1 MKENKNNE
9 MDVMKIEFLITLND
23 NIIIQR
29 FFNVRDFNSEAK
41 YSMELYYYLK
51 NFANDFAYDLKM
63 RSVVYLLENREHIE
77 SDSTILETS
86 FTDGPEYFNIYLKI
100 GEQTICHRIVDAKP
114 YPPKVRYTVDI
125 RPQVKTLL
133 RGLTDI
139 FSRDEFSFDYCD
151 IQTIG

>member
-1 MKENKNNE
+1 MKESKNNE

-29 FFNVRDFNSEAK
+29 FFNVRDFNSNAK
-41 YSMELYYYLK
+41 YSMELYYYIK
-51 NFANDFAYDLKM
+51 NFANEFMYDLKM
-63 RSVVYLLENREHIE
+63 RSVVYLLENREQIE
-77 SDSTILETS
+77 MDSTVLETS
-86 FTDGPEYFNIYLKI
+86 FTDGSEYFNIYLKI

-125 RPQVKTLL
+125 RPQVKSLL

-139 FSRDEFSFDYCD
+139 FSQDEFSFDYCD

>member
-9 MDVMKIEFLITLND
+9 MDVMKLEFLITLND

-29 FFNVRDFNSEAK
+29 FFNVRDFNPEAK
-41 YSMELYYYLK
+41 YSMELYYYIK

-63 RSVVYLLENREHIE
+63 RSVVYLLENREQIE
-77 SDSTILETS
+77 TDASVLDTS
-86 FTDGPEYFNIYLKI
+86 FTDGPEHFNIFLKI
-100 GEQTICHRIVDAKP
+100 GEQTICHRIVDAKL

-139 FSRDEFSFDYCD
+139 FSRDEFSFDYCGV
-151 IQTIG
+151 QTIG